1 MMIPWGKIGA
11 WSFVVGLVISI
22 LAGLGISAE
31 WVPFVL
37 VVLGVLVGILNIA
50 DKEVVPFLVG
60 AIALMFSTYSLGYLP
75 LGSIITAILKNI
87 NTFVAPAAA
96 VVALRTIYDLAK
108 EK

>member
-1 MMIPWGKIGA
+1 MVPWSKIGA
-11 WSFVVGLVISI
+11 WSFVAGLAISI

-37 VVLGVLVGILNIA
+37 VVLGLLVGILNVA

-60 AIALMFSTYSLGYLP
+60 AVALMFSTYSLGYLP
-75 LGSIITAILKNI
+75 LGSIITAVLKNI